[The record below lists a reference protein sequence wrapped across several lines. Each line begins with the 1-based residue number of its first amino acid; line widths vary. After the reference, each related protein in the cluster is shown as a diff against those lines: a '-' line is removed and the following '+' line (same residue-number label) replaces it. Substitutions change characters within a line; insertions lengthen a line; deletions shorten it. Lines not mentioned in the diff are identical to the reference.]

1 MDGQK
6 NGKKFINYAHRG
18 ASEYT
23 PENTFLAFYTGI
35 FMGANGIETDV
46 QMTKDGILVLFHDD
60 TITRL
65 TGKEGAIADYT
76 LEELREFTFEQNGYQ
91 DKIVAFEEF
100 LQNFAFRDLTF
111 AIDYF
116 HRMGVYFTAASASN
130 TYAEQAFV
138 DIVLPAMKKAG
149 YDDELVDKTFRDV
162 IILDSLVKLRDIE
175 KMSFFL
181 SRRNV
186 DQISADLQGRFYVT
200 DYSMGDAVV
209 DTYFGEM
216 NLAGVDKGSGIRH
229 VLEATGCCVEDTI
242 AIGDSRNDTEM
253 LSFVGTAVAMGNA
266 TAPIKAMAHLVT
278 TPIDQDGIYNAFL
291 TLGLI

>member
-111 AIDYF
+111 AIEIK
-116 HRMGVYFTAASASN
+116 R
-130 TYAEQAFV
+130 
-138 DIVLPAMKKAG
+138 AG
-149 YDDELVDKTFRDV
+149 IEPQIADMIQKYKVVDKCVVT
-162 IILDSLVKLRDIE
+162 
-175 KMSFFL
+175 SFMFNSIRTIKEYAPEL
-181 SRRNV
+181 TIGYLKK
-186 DQISADLQGRFYVT
+186 DVT
-200 DYSMGDAVV
+200 D
-209 DTYFGEM
+209 E
-216 NLAGVDKGSGIRH
+216 
-229 VLEATGCCVEDTI
+229 TI
-242 AIGDSRNDTEM
+242 AE
-253 LSFVGTAVAMGNA
+253 L
-266 TAPIKAMAHLVT
+266 
-278 TPIDQDGIYNAFL
+278 
-291 TLGLI
+291 